1 LEPRSQPG
9 VEGGGIG
16 AAAASQAAAAV
27 TGARRSTAQ
36 SPAEAGRDGVV
47 RLLVNG
53 RCHDLALDRDL
64 EVWMSLGHVLRERL
78 GLTGLKLACAEGACG
93 ACTVIMD
100 GKAVLSCLV
109 LAVAASG
116 HEIVTVEGLGADD
129 PVVRSFAAQCEP
141 GFGTALQ
148 CGFCTPGFVVAA
160 RALLDRR
167 PDPGSAEVSE
177 ALGGNICRCGCY
189 AGIARAVLHA
199 AGSERDL
206 S

>member
-1 LEPRSQPG
+1 VTATKPVRAGVDGAVPERS
-9 VEGGGIG
+9 
-16 AAAASQAAAAV
+16 
-27 TGARRSTAQ
+27 
-36 SPAEAGRDGVV
+36 VV
-47 RLLVNG
+47 LLLVNG
-53 RCHDLALDRDL
+53 RRHDLEVGRDL

-116 HEIVTVEGLGADD
+116 HEVVTIEGLDADD
-129 PVVRSFAAQCEP
+129 AVVRAFAAQCEP

-148 CGFCTPGFVVAA
+148 CGYCTPGFVMTA
-160 RALLDRR
+160 RALLDHQAR
-167 PDPGSAEVSE
+167 PGPGAVAE

-189 AGIARAVLHA
+189 AGIARAVQHA
-199 AGSERDL
+199 ADGDVGAL
-206 S
+206 P